1 MKNIAIILFN
11 FLCFGSF
18 WVFAQVPADQVS
30 NPENIPAESPALPV
44 DDSMSLPVGFLS
56 DPDELALI
64 EGLDEP
70 MERLKLR
77 DQDTNMIEAPIFQ
90 SSCYS
95 AFGRVDGKVAVVG
108 ISDM

>member
-44 DDSMSLPVGFLS
+44 DDSM
-56 DPDELALI
+56 
-64 EGLDEP
+64 
-70 MERLKLR
+70 
-77 DQDTNMIEAPIFQ
+77 
-90 SSCYS
+90 
-95 AFGRVDGKVAVVG
+95 
-108 ISDM
+108 